1 MGTYDIRW
9 EILKDPEKIK
19 LLRVIEKPTN
29 ISSPL
34 EIAVETGV
42 AIDKVEETLRELED
56 AALVRQEKGLYGITL
71 QGMDM
76 MKKLKMK

>member
-1 MGTYDIRW
+1 MEKYDIKW

-42 AIDKVEETLRELED
+42 AMDKVEETLKEFED

-71 QGMDM
+71 EGMDM
-76 MKKLKMK
+76 MKKLKIK